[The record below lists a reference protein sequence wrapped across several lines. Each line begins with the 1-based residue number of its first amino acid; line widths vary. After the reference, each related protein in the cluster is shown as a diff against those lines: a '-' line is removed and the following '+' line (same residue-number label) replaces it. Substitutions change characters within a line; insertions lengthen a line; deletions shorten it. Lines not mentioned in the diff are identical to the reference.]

1 MADIPND
8 LSLLANAAGRTVL
21 ITGGA
26 NGIGAATASLFNAHG
41 SKVVISDLGSTKPT
55 AETLIQTFSH
65 PENAVFIPAN
75 ILDWVQMTAL
85 FKEATRH
92 FGAVD
97 IVIANAGVME
107 SHAVLDL
114 DDIDEAGDLRES
126 AEGFKVIDINLK
138 GTLNTLRLA
147 MHHMKPRQ
155 TGSIVLLASTSGY
168 FGGTGVTAYVASK
181 HGIVGLL
188 RASQSKAQQHGIRVN
203 AIAPFLTPTRIT
215 AGFAQQWQDA
225 GLEANT
231 PARVAEAIAQAALDA
246 TRRGSCVMVAGKF
259 TREMEATRS
268 KLLPLWLGEDVAAF
282 MGRAMRFF
290 VDIGGPSKDP
300 ESIPLRSDIVCTR
313 GIVPPPPHPLA
324 RLTAEASPQC
334 PAIRRRP
341 ALPRPECAASCPAST
356 MGIASIDIDHADNES
371 GPHVHGSISLQS
383 LVPAA
388 HGGAYVET
396 GDGDWTPG
404 VREWLVTVCVSILV
418 TMDAFNATVVIPLIP
433 DLSSTLVQP
442 LENTLWLNTAY
453 LLASAASQALLTML
467 AEGLGH
473 GPVLL
478 AAVVLATV
486 GTGVCGGSPGLPGL
500 VAGRFIQGMGG
511 GAITSV
517 SLLVVAETIPKT
529 HQARFTGY
537 VFRAQVA
544 GTVAGPLLGA
554 LFVQHAGGIW
564 VFYSSFVFC
573 ALGMLVVPFAV
584 DLRGYGPGYRGV
596 SMRTLRAGDWVGG
609 MLVFLSLGS
618 LVSGVSWGGT
628 QFAWD
633 GWQTLVPICV
643 GAVLGVLLLVYAA
656 VRMRTNVV
664 YNPAVLRSMSVTMLH
679 AGVFFHGVM
688 ISTHLQFL
696 PLYLL
701 LVQGLPATL
710 VGLSATALTA
720 LTPFFLL
727 LLEKTPV
734 FTSHPR
740 IAPWLIRAGWTI
752 DILSTGCC
760 VLLDEATP
768 TAAWV
773 FVFLVA
779 GVSHALLLPSY
790 VVALQHVV
798 PQYSPHRGGAHR
810 SRKADAPSA
819 LMAHSLLRTWGMCV
833 AVSVGGCVFMNWVAR
848 SAGVHDGLV
857 DHSATEMRALRPW
870 GEADMTIVERGVYVD
885 GLRMLWKVFTAVA
898 GVGGLSSVF
907 I

>member
-1 MADIPND
+1 
-8 LSLLANAAGRTVL
+8 
-21 ITGGA
+21 
-26 NGIGAATASLFNAHG
+26 
-41 SKVVISDLGSTKPT
+41 
-55 AETLIQTFSH
+55 
-65 PENAVFIPAN
+65 
-75 ILDWVQMTAL
+75 
-85 FKEATRH
+85 
-92 FGAVD
+92 
-97 IVIANAGVME
+97 
-107 SHAVLDL
+107 
-114 DDIDEAGDLRES
+114 
-126 AEGFKVIDINLK
+126 
-138 GTLNTLRLA
+138 
-147 MHHMKPRQ
+147 
-155 TGSIVLLASTSGY
+155 
-168 FGGTGVTAYVASK
+168 
-181 HGIVGLL
+181 
-188 RASQSKAQQHGIRVN
+188 
-203 AIAPFLTPTRIT
+203 
-215 AGFAQQWQDA
+215 
-225 GLEANT
+225 
-231 PARVAEAIAQAALDA
+231 
-246 TRRGSCVMVAGKF
+246 
-259 TREMEATRS
+259 
-268 KLLPLWLGEDVAAF
+268 
-282 MGRAMRFF
+282 
-290 VDIGGPSKDP
+290 
-300 ESIPLRSDIVCTR
+300 
-313 GIVPPPPHPLA
+313 
-324 RLTAEASPQC
+324 
-334 PAIRRRP
+334 
-341 ALPRPECAASCPAST
+341 

-433 DLSSTLVQP
+433 VCLPSGQGMACVCVCALTSQDLSSTLVQP

-453 LLASAASQALLTML
+453 LLASAASQALLAIL

-478 AAVVLATV
+478 AVVVLATV
-486 GTGVCGGSPGLPGL
+486 GTGVCGGSSGLPGL

-554 LFVQHAGGIW
+554 LFVQHAGSIW

-643 GAVLGVLLLVYAA
+643 GAVLGVLQLVYAA
-656 VRMRTNVV
+656 VRMRTNV
-664 YNPAVLRSMSVTMLH
+664 YNPAVLRSISVTMLH

-701 LVQGLPATL
+701 LVQDLPATL

-752 DILSTGCC
+752 DILSAGCC

-768 TAAWV
+768 TTAWV

-779 GVSHALLLPSY
+779 GISHALLLPSY

-810 SRKADAPSA
+810 SRKTDAPSA

-848 SAGVHDGLV
+848 SAGVRDGLV

-870 GEADMTIVERGVYVD
+870 GEDDMTVVERGVYVE
-885 GLRMLWKVFTAVA
+885 GLRMLWKVFTGVA